1 MKISYKRGLKLIEK
15 NNQKLVY
22 KIKKNNKDNL
32 YNYLR
37 IKDFD
42 NFLLPLEVTQE
53 YEVYKY
59 IDEKNIPAEDKAVEL
74 VNLLSLLHT
83 KTTAFQEVN
92 QEKVDEQYQTI
103 KKEISYL
110 KNYYLD
116 LQDYIEIKEF
126 MSPAEYHLMINISK
140 FHKAL
145 NFAEKKLELWYQE
158 KKQQIKERVVQLHN
172 NITLDHFLIDD
183 KPYFIN
189 WDKSK
194 KDIVIYDFL
203 NFYRN
208 EYLNLEMSSLF
219 EQYQAKY
226 QYSNEELLLLQT
238 LIAIPDKITFKKSNL
253 NNLIDTKKIINYI
266 EKTNLFLSKY
276 YKKNQST
283 NS

>member
-172 NITLDHFLIDD
+172 NITLEHFLIDD

>member
-103 KKEISYL
+103 KK
-110 KNYYLD
+110 K
-116 LQDYIEIKEF
+116 
-126 MSPAEYHLMINISK
+126 
-140 FHKAL
+140 
-145 NFAEKKLELWYQE
+145 
-158 KKQQIKERVVQLHN
+158 
-172 NITLDHFLIDD
+172 
-183 KPYFIN
+183 
-189 WDKSK
+189 
-194 KDIVIYDFL
+194 
-203 NFYRN
+203 
-208 EYLNLEMSSLF
+208 
-219 EQYQAKY
+219 
-226 QYSNEELLLLQT
+226 
-238 LIAIPDKITFKKSNL
+238 
-253 NNLIDTKKIINYI
+253 
-266 EKTNLFLSKY
+266 
-276 YKKNQST
+276 
-283 NS
+283 

>member
-74 VNLLSLLHT
+74 VNLLSLVHT

-172 NITLDHFLIDD
+172 NITLEHFLIDD